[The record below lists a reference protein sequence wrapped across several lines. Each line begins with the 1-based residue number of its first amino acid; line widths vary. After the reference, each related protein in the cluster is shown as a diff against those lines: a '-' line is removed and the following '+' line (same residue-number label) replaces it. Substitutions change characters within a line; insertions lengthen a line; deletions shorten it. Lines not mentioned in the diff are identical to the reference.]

1 MSASQGSKNTNTE
14 PWGGFDDNI
23 IQVIHLN
30 SSLPSNITNEKHTI
44 CLLNEAFVQPGLT
57 VVAVLSSF
65 LLYLAY

>member
-30 SSLPSNITNEKHTI
+30 SSLYSNITYEKHTI
-44 CLLNEAFVQPGLT
+44 CLLNKPFA
-57 VVAVLSSF
+57 
-65 LLYLAY
+65 